1 MIPNVVII
9 GRTNVGKSTLFNRV
23 FGRRRA
29 IVHDSPGTTRDR
41 NEAIVSWKG
50 TDINLID
57 TGGWAHD
64 DTIFSASVRKQL
76 EAALDKADLAILLVD
91 AKAGCDP
98 LDVELSRLLRRSG
111 KKTLLVVNKVDSA
124 KDDVKTADFYR
135 LGMDSLIPISA
146 NHGRNM
152 FDLLDTILAMTAE
165 VTAMPAENRPEPIRI
180 ILVGK
185 PNVGKSSLVNALS
198 HQERSIVHDMPGT
211 TREALDISITSEG
224 QEYLLIDTPGIHRKR
239 KFTNDMEYLS
249 TLSTQH
255 AIERADV
262 AVLVMDVDQGIGE
275 TEAKVA
281 EYVLEN
287 RKGCLLVVNKW
298 DIVDDREQT
307 VKIVKELIEQK
318 LQFLKWSRV
327 LLVSAKTR
335 QRVDRILQEVKAIY
349 AEFSKI
355 IDPHELRE
363 CIRDAE
369 TRKPL
374 SRKGDILRI
383 RGVEQTGTRPP
394 SFSIAVNDPEL
405 MHFSYRRYL
414 ENCLR
419 ARFGFEGTPI
429 ALRIHRHKAL
439 KKD

>member
-29 IVHDSPGTTRDR
+29 IVHDTPGTTRDR
-41 NEAIVSWKG
+41 NEAIVTWKG
-50 TDINLID
+50 TEINLID

-64 DTIFSASVRKQL
+64 DSIFSAAVQKQL
-76 EAALDKADLAILLVD
+76 ETALDKADLAILLVD

-98 LDVELSRLLRRSG
+98 LDLELARLLRRSE
-111 KKTLLVVNKVDSA
+111 KKMLLVVNKVDSA
-124 KDDVKTADFYR
+124 KDEDKISDFYR
-135 LGMDSLIPISA
+135 LGIDNLIPISA

-152 FDLLDTILAMTAE
+152 FDLLDAVLALTAE
-165 VTAMPAENRPEPIRI
+165 VTAKPGDNQPTPIKI

-198 HQERSIVHDMPGT
+198 HQERSIVHDRPGT

-224 QEYLLIDTPGIHRKR
+224 QEFLLIDTPGIHRKR
-239 KFTNDMEYLS
+239 KFTDDMEYLS
-249 TLSTQH
+249 SLSTQH

-287 RKGCLLVVNKW
+287 RKACLLVVNKW
-298 DIVDDREQT
+298 DIVEDREQT
-307 VKIVKELIEQK
+307 VKIIKELIDQK

-327 LLVSAKTR
+327 LLVSAKTH
-335 QRVDRILQEVKAIY
+335 QRVDRILHEVQAIY
-349 AEFSKI
+349 KEFSKTV
-355 IDPHELRE
+355 DAHELRE

-394 SFSIAVNDPEL
+394 SFSIAVNDTEL

-414 ENCLR
+414 ENCMR

-429 ALRIHRHKAL
+429 VLRFHRHQAL